1 MRSDAFFATS
11 VDSHERVPSL
21 FELQYVVRVVVLYLD
36 FLASFDIIILEVY
49 CLFH

>member
-21 FELQYVVRVVVLYLD
+21 FELQYVVRVVLYLD